1 MPTNNIPITPEDTN
15 YMAANF
21 KHEQLEAM
29 N

>member
-1 MPTNNIPITPEDTN
+1 MPTNNIPIVPEDIN
-15 YMAANF
+15 YMAVNF